1 MEGLEVQIVEL
12 QGDQRKLREQS
23 KLERERWKEEKASLQ
38 QVQSAHGFSCC
49 TSEVQSVCVCMC
61 VINNQKGLTNA

>member
-1 MEGLEVQIVEL
+1 MMVTLEQ
-12 QGDQRKLREQS
+12 
-23 KLERERWKEEKASLQ
+23 ERWKEEKASLQ

>member
-23 KLERERWKEEKASLQ
+23 NWSERDGRRKKRHYNRYKVLMASL
-38 QVQSAHGFSCC
+38 VVLVRFNLFVYA
-49 TSEVQSVCVCMC
+49 CV
-61 VINNQKGLTNA
+61 

>member
-23 KLERERWKEEKASLQ
+23 KLERERWKEEKAVITTGTKCSWLQ
-38 QVQSAHGFSCC
+38 C